1 MAAAARRP
9 SATAPARRTKTKLSI
24 EAARKHFEDQL
35 PHRIDAPNQA
45 LGFRKARQ
53 GEAISAE
60 TGKEA
65 ELYPLCSSTM
75 LEELDSFGVGISL
88 YFRQLLALFAVAAL
102 CALILLTSGLY
113 NASTCDSDEIEDESI
128 DKGGRDL
135 VYTQTASGMYM
146 AKGSAA
152 GCLRTDLSG
161 ARNVAPDIAVCVI
174 MLLAALIA
182 DKMRSRAKSHVD
194 ENAQTASDYTIV
206 IRNPPRH
213 IIDPENYR
221 SFFEEH
227 VNDAVVCVT
236 IAKDN
241 GLLMTLMAQR
251 FGFKRDLAEFAKT
264 DVEELGTVGRL
275 LQPFV
280 YGMGL
285 LKTPKYAQDNLEK
298 VETKLKEYIQEHSRV
313 TAPPT
318 TVFDHQG
325 PDGTWT
331 PFRAEDCLKIK
342 KAMDKND
349 DGVVKLDGVPFEVRW
364 GSKATSKKM
373 PTRPDTDMIQ
383 VNIKNDNTRIV
394 RHREERV
401 SEFDW
406 HKPSRVYV
414 TFETEAGMEHA
425 LETFET
431 SGFRRMVS
439 KYLGWESEN
448 TPEAFENVVLNV
460 SRPVEPSEILWHT
473 SHVRR
478 SERWVRLAVSF
489 GLTAAL
495 VVGVYYVSI
504 NIDDANSL
512 ALWVTFVNSALPV
525 FLKAMQLMVE
535 VHREYGDDQDSMFL
549 KLLLARW
556 ANTVI
561 AAFIA
566 YGRRSRLSATAL
578 SGVMSIL
585 LMDAFLLPVLRVFD
599 VYDLFMRYV
608 VGPRQPS
615 QQDMNALWSGA
626 DWNIAERYTDIMKTL
641 GVGLFY
647 AAAVP
652 YGLLVTAAALLTSF
666 FVDHYCLLRLWA
678 WKPDFDDQ
686 ISRRAIGCIA
696 LLVFVHVLVA
706 QYFFQNWGV
715 YPTAAIE
722 NSCFNFTN
730 TEYRK
735 EALRAGDCDATTIS
749 AGHCLS
755 KFLVCAPSNAE
766 DKPWERTS
774 AQKLARRAYPIIGG
788 FALAIAIWRLVG
800 IVFKRCLKEFIW
812 GTHSHDYD
820 KQMPV
825 GFRDLGDEMAISAY
839 VPTVPHPVPG
849 EPPLIAANITGLP
862 DDFLPLPPG
871 KPKEFYTI
879 CNRGYM
885 GESPFGAVRD
895 LAPAHMQSDFQ
906 GLLKDLLHDI
916 FGEVQ
921 FWGKEGTTTDADH
934 GTMSAADEAAACGV
948 DATAAA
954 PSPQG
959 DDDDY
964 GGYGGMGCVDP
975 DAPTPKLPT
984 PKAPSVFAQPQLPT
998 PKAPSVFAQ
1007 PAPPAPQPVSY
1018 ARPAAPR
1025 PAQPAMPLPAVP
1037 RPPPAA
1043 LPPGWQRMLTADG
1056 REYFVDHNTQT
1067 TSWTRPTF

>member
-1 MAAAARRP
+1 
-9 SATAPARRTKTKLSI
+9 
-24 EAARKHFEDQL
+24 
-35 PHRIDAPNQA
+35 
-45 LGFRKARQ
+45 
-53 GEAISAE
+53 
-60 TGKEA
+60 
-65 ELYPLCSSTM
+65 
-75 LEELDSFGVGISL
+75 
-88 YFRQLLALFAVAAL
+88 
-102 CALILLTSGLY
+102 
-113 NASTCDSDEIEDESI
+113 
-128 DKGGRDL
+128 
-135 VYTQTASGMYM
+135 
-146 AKGSAA
+146 
-152 GCLRTDLSG
+152 
-161 ARNVAPDIAVCVI
+161 
-174 MLLAALIA
+174 
-182 DKMRSRAKSHVD
+182 
-194 ENAQTASDYTIV
+194 
-206 IRNPPRH
+206 
-213 IIDPENYR
+213 
-221 SFFEEH
+221 
-227 VNDAVVCVT
+227 
-236 IAKDN
+236 
-241 GLLMTLMAQR
+241 
-251 FGFKRDLAEFAKT
+251 
-264 DVEELGTVGRL
+264 
-275 LQPFV
+275 
-280 YGMGL
+280 
-285 LKTPKYAQDNLEK
+285 
-298 VETKLKEYIQEHSRV
+298 
-313 TAPPT
+313 
-318 TVFDHQG
+318 
-325 PDGTWT
+325 
-331 PFRAEDCLKIK
+331 
-342 KAMDKND
+342 
-349 DGVVKLDGVPFEVRW
+349 
-364 GSKATSKKM
+364 
-373 PTRPDTDMIQ
+373 
-383 VNIKNDNTRIV
+383 
-394 RHREERV
+394 
-401 SEFDW
+401 
-406 HKPSRVYV
+406 
-414 TFETEAGMEHA
+414 
-425 LETFET
+425 
-431 SGFRRMVS
+431 
-439 KYLGWESEN
+439 
-448 TPEAFENVVLNV
+448 
-460 SRPVEPSEILWHT
+460 
-473 SHVRR
+473 
-478 SERWVRLAVSF
+478 
-489 GLTAAL
+489 
-495 VVGVYYVSI
+495 
-504 NIDDANSL
+504 
-512 ALWVTFVNSALPV
+512 
-525 FLKAMQLMVE
+525 
-535 VHREYGDDQDSMFL
+535 
-549 KLLLARW
+549 
-556 ANTVI
+556 
-561 AAFIA
+561 
-566 YGRRSRLSATAL
+566 
-578 SGVMSIL
+578 
-585 LMDAFLLPVLRVFD
+585 
-599 VYDLFMRYV
+599 
-608 VGPRQPS
+608 
-615 QQDMNALWSGA
+615 MNALWSGA

-954 PSPQG
+954 PPSPQG
-959 DDDDY
+959 DYDDY